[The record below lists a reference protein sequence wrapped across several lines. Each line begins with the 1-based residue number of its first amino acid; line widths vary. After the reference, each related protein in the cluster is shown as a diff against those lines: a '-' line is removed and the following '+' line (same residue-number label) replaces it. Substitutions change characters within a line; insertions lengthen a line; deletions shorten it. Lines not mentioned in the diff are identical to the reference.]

1 MRKNGIIAVLAAVM
15 LLGSTVVYG
24 AEQAPQA
31 TDNKAVFS
39 QALDMTEAVGASV
52 PGVTFN
58 YTIAAGAAVAESSAN
73 AEVKAGVVVTDAQG
87 NVTAPT
93 IQGEA
98 FSSADTVSSSK
109 VVKNI
114 TVDFAGVTF
123 TQPGIYRYVV
133 NASPSGNADI
143 TNDAEPNR
151 YLDAYVTRNADGSLS
166 VTSYVVKK
174 EIVNPAQTVN
184 HGEIGY
190 TYGEVAKSE
199 GYTSTY
205 KTYSLSLE
213 KKVEG
218 SMADLSRK
226 FDFTLAFTGPAG
238 TSFTCVIRNG
248 GTDTA
253 EAPVVLD
260 ENGTASVT
268 GIQLNNS
275 TGTYVITGVPST
287 VSYKITE
294 NIDDGEGYTTTHQIN
309 KGAATGT
316 ITTGTST
323 SADSTKELM
332 GKNENR
338 VIFTNTKN
346 AVSPTGIVRNVL
358 PYVLMVGIAIL
369 SIFAVHVGK
378 KKEKPEK

>member
-1 MRKNGIIAVLAAVM
+1 M
-15 LLGSTVVYG
+15 
-24 AEQAPQA
+24 
-31 TDNKAVFS
+31 
-39 QALDMTEAVGASV
+39 
-52 PGVTFN
+52 
-58 YTIAAGAAVAESSAN
+58 
-73 AEVKAGVVVTDAQG
+73 
-87 NVTAPT
+87 
-93 IQGEA
+93 
-98 FSSADTVSSSK
+98 
-109 VVKNI
+109 
-114 TVDFAGVTF
+114 
-123 TQPGIYRYVV
+123 
-133 NASPSGNADI
+133 
-143 TNDAEPNR
+143 
-151 YLDAYVTRNADGSLS
+151 
-166 VTSYVVKK
+166 
-174 EIVNPAQTVN
+174 
-184 HGEIGY
+184 
-190 TYGEVAKSE
+190 KSE